1 MSKLFRERVA
11 EARAQSYTPSFEK
24 VSAYIEANVL
34 EAALSTAYRLGQ
46 ETGVDAATVV
56 RMSQR
61 LGYEG
66 WPELREELA
75 AGIIDGTDVVPGA
88 EPPAPRRER
97 GAGVIPLL
105 QGHRGAL
112 EAQREALQGAVETVD
127 AEIAWIDKALAR
139 CEAGE

>member
-1 MSKLFRERVA
+1 MAKPFRERVA

-34 EAALSTAYRLGQ
+34 RAALFTVSKIGQ
-46 ETGVDAATVV
+46 ETGVDPATVV
-56 RMSQR
+56 RMAQH
-61 LGYEG
+61 LGYRG
-66 WPELREELA
+66 WPELRQELA
-75 AGIIDGTDVVPGA
+75 AGIIDGTDVIPGT
-88 EPPAPRRER
+88 EL
-97 GAGVIPLL
+97 IPLL

>member
-1 MSKLFRERVA
+1 MAKSFRERVA
-11 EARAQSYTPSFEK
+11 EARTQSYTPSFEK
-24 VSAYIEANVL
+24 VTQYIEANVL

-75 AGIIDGTDVVPGA
+75 AGIIDETDVVPGA
-88 EPPAPRRER
+88 EL
-97 GAGVIPLL
+97 IPLL

-112 EAQREALQGAVETVD
+112 EAQRAALQGAVETVD